1 MAAPLWKTL
10 TRQRWPLLQSSLS
23 TSGYQEEPA
32 LETELKGFWRPLEI
46 VCSVSCCVVN
56 QNGCHHFHS
65 YGPNLTHLFDASH
78 PAENIPPAVSGCFA
92 METSAEQG
100 PGSRLACSIKRPG
113 GM

>member
-65 YGPNLTHLFDASH
+65 STTLFQKFFQKV
-78 PAENIPPAVSGCFA
+78 AVQEMA
-92 METSAEQG
+92 QT
-100 PGSRLACSIKRPG
+100 
-113 GM
+113 